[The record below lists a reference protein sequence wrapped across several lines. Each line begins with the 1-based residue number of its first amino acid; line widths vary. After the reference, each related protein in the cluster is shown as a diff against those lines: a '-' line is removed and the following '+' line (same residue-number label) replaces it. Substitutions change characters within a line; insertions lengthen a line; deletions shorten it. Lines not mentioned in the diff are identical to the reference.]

1 MNNNLGLNIKNYRK
15 NKGFTQEELAGML
28 GVTPQAISRWESEA
42 GLPDVSMIV
51 PIAQA
56 LNITTDMLLGY
67 NVANQDDY
75 LATKLKK
82 QLDAMWDISDT
93 KGSALK
99 CTEFLAEE
107 SNKNPMNFEICL
119 MYVQEVAGL
128 SYYIDI
134 EGLLSDNPQRAE
146 AILEDGIKKG
156 VNIIRYASNQRLIDN
171 AHCALAWIYIHK
183 KDFSN
188 AREHINVLPSLENNI
203 IKESIFGELVFFEQ
217 GFDAMKDSLMSTNK
231 LIFDILAKQLNSIV
245 ETYAYNGNK
254 EEALENIEWA
264 ERVVES
270 YATCPQYTSDERL
283 KFIVKRINHNKMIVF
298 DRAGDKEK
306 ANEICENYLKQI
318 KDNNVYSE
326 EEYESIAKEFR
337 ERIYQL

>member
-75 LATKLKK
+75 LATKLKE

-128 SYYIDI
+128 SYYIDM

-171 AHCALAWIYIHK
+171 AHYALAWIYIHK

-264 ERVVES
+264 ERVVEA
-270 YATCPQYTSDERL
+270 YATRPEYTSDRL
-283 KFIVKRINHNKMIVF
+283 KFIVKKINHNKMIVF